1 MEVSKTTA
9 DRLKDENAVL
19 VKQNKKLVEEM
30 QEMADDDLRAK
41 QIANRNEQAIIDGAE
56 LNAEQLKERLRAT
69 QDAQVKDRREF
80 DAA

>member
-41 QIANRNEQAIIDGAE
+41 QIANRNE
-56 LNAEQLKERLRAT
+56 
-69 QDAQVKDRREF
+69 
-80 DAA
+80 

>member
-30 QEMADDDLRAK
+30 QEMVNESEKVIEQKTKELL
-41 QIANRNEQAIIDGAE
+41 IAQSKGEQ
-56 LNAEQLKERLRAT
+56 
-69 QDAQVKDRREF
+69 
-80 DAA
+80 